1 MHLPGFILFL
11 ATVATGVTFGSAQEE
26 QPILFAATQNTD
38 PAKGIYTYKLNTTDG
53 SLTQWAITPLS
64 FATGGTNP
72 TYLQETTDK
81 KYDGKP
87 LIYALNRATGIGY
100 VSAMTLNANGKLD
113 LLNTQ
118 QMLGGS
124 PAHITLSPNEDFV
137 AVANYAGSLSLFP
150 LYENGTVA
158 PETYYEAFPNG
169 SRVAMDQ
176 QATGHIHSTRWLPNS
191 NHVVAFD
198 LGGDTLLQYELDTT
212 AQTLKKLEPVYRP
225 PGSGPRHSV
234 LSTNGDYL
242 YVTDEISN
250 TVGVYKI
257 NQQTSLL
264 ESPAIQNI
272 TTLPANFTTTSTAAD
287 IHLSKNGK
295 FVYVSNRGH
304 NSIAIYAIN
313 EVDDTLAPLG
323 WESTRGR
330 TPRGFTIYEDWLIV
344 ANQASDDMYVFKVDE
359 QTGLLTYTGN
369 SYEIDGAVCL
379 YVSKYAF

>member
-169 SRVAMDQ
+169 SR
-176 QATGHIHSTRWLPNS
+176 
-191 NHVVAFD
+191 
-198 LGGDTLLQYELDTT
+198 
-212 AQTLKKLEPVYRP
+212 
-225 PGSGPRHSV
+225 
-234 LSTNGDYL
+234 
-242 YVTDEISN
+242 
-250 TVGVYKI
+250 
-257 NQQTSLL
+257 
-264 ESPAIQNI
+264 
-272 TTLPANFTTTSTAAD
+272 
-287 IHLSKNGK
+287 
-295 FVYVSNRGH
+295 
-304 NSIAIYAIN
+304 
-313 EVDDTLAPLG
+313 
-323 WESTRGR
+323 
-330 TPRGFTIYEDWLIV
+330 
-344 ANQASDDMYVFKVDE
+344 
-359 QTGLLTYTGN
+359 
-369 SYEIDGAVCL
+369 
-379 YVSKYAF
+379 